1 MSSTPATPSAP
12 AGARPDA
19 TTTVQGAL
27 AAVDTEVQRT
37 ISAILAADPGPFA
50 AALDRVR
57 AAERVFVLG
66 AGRSGLA
73 LRMTAMRLMH
83 LGLTVHVVGET
94 TAPAIACGDVL
105 LVASGSGTTT
115 GIVRAATTAVSV
127 GAGVVA
133 ITTDPDSPLAQLAT
147 ATIVIPAAQKTDHGG
162 TTSMQYSGGLFEQ
175 ALMLLG
181 DALFHALWQSTGVSA
196 EELWPRHANLE

>member
-1 MSSTPATPSAP
+1 MSSTSATPSAP
-12 AGARPDA
+12 AGAGSDA

-27 AAVDTEVQRT
+27 TAIDTEVQRT
-37 ISAILAADPGPFA
+37 ISVILAADPAPFT

-94 TAPAIACGDVL
+94 TAPAITRGDVL

-133 ITTDPDSPLAQLAT
+133 ITTDADSPLAELASS
-147 ATIVIPAAQKTDHGG
+147 TILIPAAQKTDHGG
-162 TTSMQYSGGLFEQ
+162 TVSLQYSGSLFEQ
-175 ALMLLG
+175 TLMLLG